1 MKKTLSMLLSLL
13 LTLALLCGTACAT
26 ADGTE
31 KTPAWQ
37 DSWEEI
43 VVLRSDPA
51 TCLCRRQGGYSWT
64 LTDADGRVLY
74 DNALD
79 AFYGFSDEGI
89 AVIRRGAYYGYLG
102 EDGTLIVEPSLS
114 YASQFFDGLACVE
127 RNEKKGYMDVHG
139 NMVVD
144 FIFDYANDF
153 QDGYAC
159 VGEQG
164 SRSETDD
171 SSGYTYTQRWGVI
184 DTGGNI
190 VLPIEYDSVSYNSA
204 DGMFTA
210 SSLDQEHLFYI
221 TDGKVTEVKQVLSD
235 LSLAYYLP
243 YSGAKVATLDESV
256 ALAWDTSANL
266 PALDGATALFPVY
279 SAFAQAGYMGAAR
292 YGEEE
297 SDPLITCTKTNRAY
311 ERLIEGSADI
321 IFCAQPSDAQLKMA
335 AEAGVE
341 LELTPFGKE
350 SFVFIVNQGNPIESI
365 TVEQIRQVYSGRLT
379 QWDELGVPNLGEIIA
394 YQRPENSGSQT
405 ALQRL
410 MGDVPLMEAPSENV
424 SYLMDDILEAV
435 EYRNLPNA
443 LGYSFRFYCTEM
455 IGSDVKLLAIDG
467 VAPSVENI
475 RNDTYPI
482 TSTLYAVTRR
492 GESNPNVQVFLD
504 WIASPQG
511 QSLVERTGYVAWN
524 G

>member
-1 MKKTLSMLLSLL
+1 MKKLLTLLISLL
-13 LTLALLCGTACAT
+13 LTLSLLCGTACAS
-26 ADGTE
+26 AAQEG
-31 KTPAWQ
+31 KPAWQ
-37 DSWEEI
+37 DSWEE
-43 VVLRSDPA
+43 VVALKSDPA
-51 TCLCRRQGGYSWT
+51 TCLCRRQGDYSWT
-64 LTDADGRVLY
+64 LTDADGKVLY

-79 AFYGFSDEGI
+79 SFYGFSDEGI
-89 AVIRRGAYYGYLG
+89 AVIRRGASYGYLS

-114 YASQFFDGLACVE
+114 YASQFYDGLACVE
-127 RNEKKGYMDVHG
+127 KNEKKGYIDKHG

-164 SRSETDD
+164 SRIETADD
-171 SSGYTYTQRWGVI
+171 SSDDTYGQRWGVI
-184 DTGGNI
+184 DTSGNI
-190 VLPIEYDSVSYNSA
+190 VLPIEYNSIAYDSA

-210 SSLDQEHLFYI
+210 VSLDQEHLFSI
-221 TDGKVTEVKQVLSD
+221 IDGKATEVTQVLSD
-235 LSLAYYLP
+235 LTLTDYLP
-243 YSGAKVATLDESV
+243 YSGTKVVSLDESV
-256 ALAWDTSANL
+256 AIDWDTSANL
-266 PALDGATALFPVY
+266 PTLDGATALFPVY
-279 SAFAQAGYMGAAR
+279 SAFAQASYMGAAR

-297 SDPLITCTKTNRAY
+297 SDPIITCTKTNRAY
-311 ERLIEGSADI
+311 ERLIEGSVDI

-341 LELTPFGKE
+341 LELAPFGKE
-350 SFVFIVNQGNPIESI
+350 AFVFIVNQGNPLDSI
-365 TVEQIRQVYSGRLT
+365 TIDQIQQVYSGRLS
-379 QWDELGVPNLGEIIA
+379 QWEELGVPDLGEIIA

-405 ALQRL
+405 ALQKL
-410 MGDVPLMEAPSENV
+410 MGDIPLMEAPSERV
-424 SYLMDDILEAV
+424 SYLMDDILTAV

-475 RNDTYPI
+475 RADAYPI
-482 TSTLYAVTRR
+482 TSTLYAVTRK
-492 GESNPNVQVFLD
+492 GETNPNVQLFLD

-511 QSLVERTGYVAWN
+511 QTLVEKTGYVSWN